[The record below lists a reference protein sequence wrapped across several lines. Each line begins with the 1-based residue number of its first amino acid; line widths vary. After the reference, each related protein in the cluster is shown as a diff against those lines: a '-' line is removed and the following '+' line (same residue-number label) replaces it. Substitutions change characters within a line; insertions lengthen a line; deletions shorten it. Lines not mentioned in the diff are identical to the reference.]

1 MRDKNVIA
9 SHNLQNK
16 ILLLSK
22 LEAHLISQVAFKDP
36 GTLKSFDHH
45 EMFFFFFCSIIQ
57 EEKQQV
63 QTICF
68 QVTDFSSEVS
78 SS

>member
-9 SHNLQNK
+9 SHSLQNK
-16 ILLLSK
+16 ILLLPK
-22 LEAHLISQVAFKDP
+22 LEAHLISKVAFKGP
-36 GTLKSFDHH
+36 GALKLFDHH
-45 EMFFFFFCSIIQ
+45 EMLLFFFRSIIQ

-68 QVTDFSSEVS
+68 QVTDFCSKVS